1 MILGTSPGRS
11 GSKSLAKL
19 LGISFEI
26 AALDWVEEGG
36 DVGGLGDLVDLAID
50 DVAERGGDVGVY
62 WLPLIDRVL
71 ERYPETRIVY
81 LERDFQATV
90 RSWLKKIEGRGGR
103 HTLPGLQGV
112 PPQIAAPLW
121 VGNFRERA
129 RAACD
134 RHPDQVRRFRS
145 PDVFTR
151 AGDQSRL
158 LLWVGLDQEIDLS
171 IWENRGQ
178 P

>member
-19 LGISFEI
+19 LGVGYESSI
-26 AALDWVEEGG
+26 LPWVDPSDPLNDIG
-36 DVGGLGDLVDLAID
+36 DIVDMAID

-62 WLPLIDRVL
+62 WLPLVDRVL

-103 HTLPGLQGV
+103 VFLPGLQGV
-112 PPQIAAPLW
+112 PGPIAAPLW
-121 VGNFRERA
+121 VGQFRELA
-129 RAACD
+129 RAACE
-134 RHPDQVRRFRS
+134 RHPGRVRRFRS

-151 AGDQSRL
+151 ESDQAEL
-158 LLWVGLDQEIDLS
+158 LLWVDLDQEIDLS
-171 IWENRGQ
+171 IWENRGR